1 MVATTTEREHTVPT
15 LTITENID
23 GQSTATV
30 KGDYST
36 VAGAWRTAL
45 GSGYSLTEAERGYMF
60 ACEKHC
66 IRTDLIITGGT
77 TIRVH

>member
-1 MVATTTEREHTVPT
+1 MVATTTEKEHTVPT

-23 GQSTATV
+23 GQSTVTV

-36 VAGAWRTAL
+36 VAGAWSAARAV
-45 GSGYSLTEAERGYMF
+45 GYSLTEAELGYML
-60 ACEKHC
+60 ACERHT

-77 TIRVH
+77 TIRVR